1 MPAPGTPT
9 SVRAFAHGPTAAP
22 ATSAYKTAEPVTS
35 CEVTGSAGRSDGRSD
50 GRSGGVGRLGVG
62 LRHIGVR
69 CLLGLGRLRGL
80 RNLRPLGLRGLGLTG
95 VDLGMTGNR
104 NRGDSATVTRAQRTR
119 A

>member
-1 MPAPGTPT
+1 MAPPQ
-9 SVRAFAHGPTAAP
+9 PP
-22 ATSAYKTAEPVTS
+22 ATSAYKTTEPVTS
-35 CEVTGSAGRSDGRSD
+35 CEVTGSAGRSD

-119 A
+119 APLGDD